1 MQAETLAFL
10 PSCQLEHPVA
20 YTLSLRCQL
29 RCLAPSEG
37 RSSSSVVPCLYYGR
51 FGSHLCGSIVVRLL
65 SEHIEAVQRPALVFR
80 SGATLHKLGAHH
92 TMETAVWRGLRL
104 PSTLPITARSL
115 RMLVLPYSLFKFR
128 YSSFLSSSLVALWLP
143 AS

>member
-65 SEHIEAVQRPALVFR
+65 SEHIEAVQRPALVLR
-80 SGATLHKLGAHH
+80 TAAALDKLGTHCAMKSA
-92 TMETAVWRGLRL
+92 T
-104 PSTLPITARSL
+104 
-115 RMLVLPYSLFKFR
+115 
-128 YSSFLSSSLVALWLP
+128 
-143 AS
+143 